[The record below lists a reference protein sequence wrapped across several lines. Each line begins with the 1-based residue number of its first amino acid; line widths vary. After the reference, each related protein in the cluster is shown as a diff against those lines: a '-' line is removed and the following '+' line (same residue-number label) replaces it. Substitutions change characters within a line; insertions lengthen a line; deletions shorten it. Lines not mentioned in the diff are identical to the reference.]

1 MHTGSTIVTVP
12 MDSEQLFTTKAE
24 LPETSS
30 TAVVSMDPE
39 SSAPATKA
47 SQTRARMISRTLT
60 SQKTAPTRTAHS
72 QDRHKKKGHPKT
84 WKPYLEQF
92 TLFPKLPIEIRQ
104 ATWRFTLQPR
114 AVEIAYT
121 YNHEYYSHVGIPVA
135 LRVNRDSRN
144 AVSLLYPL
152 CFGSILHQPRIVFN
166 FSMDTL
172 YFDEMIWTELPKF
185 LVSLGDVELKQIQS
199 IAVDR
204 FIDEARK

>member
-1 MHTGSTIVTVP
+1 

-30 TAVVSMDPE
+30 TAVVTMDPE

-47 SQTRARMISRTLT
+47 SQTRARMTSRTLT

-72 QDRHKKKGHPKT
+72 QNRPKKKGLSKT

-121 YNHEYYSHVGIPVA
+121 YNHGYYSHVGIPVA

-144 AVSLLYPL
+144 VVSLLYPL

-172 YFDEMIWTELPKF
+172 CFDEMIWTELPKF